1 VRIRQ
6 QRLGKF
12 RTISHNKQT
21 QEKMNNNFQKVM
33 DAIAEMKQIFSAKVA
48 TSFSEAT
55 LLDGTTIQ
63 YEGELAVGTPVFVM
77 DTDMNAIPASEGT
90 YDLAGDMEGVQI
102 VVDADGII
110 TEVIDAREE
119 APADVIDEESAPIE
133 EAMSAEKVEE
143 IISAKLGA
151 FSTSI
156 EKIAE
161 MMSAIVEENE
171 SFKSE
176 IETLKNE
183 FTAFKGTPTDAT
195 NEKNKFSRQNTTLT
209 ARQKFL
215 LNNKND

>member
-1 VRIRQ
+1 
-6 QRLGKF
+6 
-12 RTISHNKQT
+12 
-21 QEKMNNNFQKVM
+21 MNSNFQKVM

-48 TSFSEAT
+48 NSFSEAT
-55 LLDGTTIQ
+55 LLDGTAIQ

-110 TEVIDAREE
+110 TEVIDARQELSDDTPE
-119 APADVIDEESAPIE
+119 DASPKE

-183 FTAFKGTPTDAT
+183 FTAFKGTPADAT

>member
-1 VRIRQ
+1 
-6 QRLGKF
+6 
-12 RTISHNKQT
+12 
-21 QEKMNNNFQKVM
+21 MNSNFQKVM

-48 TSFSEAT
+48 NSFSEAT
-55 LLDGTTIQ
+55 LLDGTAIQ

-110 TEVIDAREE
+110 TEVIDARQELSDD
-119 APADVIDEESAPIE
+119 APEDAAPKE

-183 FTAFKGTPTDAT
+183 FTAFKGTPADAT

>member
-1 VRIRQ
+1 
-6 QRLGKF
+6 
-12 RTISHNKQT
+12 
-21 QEKMNNNFQKVM
+21 MNSNFQKVM

-48 TSFSEAT
+48 NSFSEAT
-55 LLDGTTIQ
+55 LLDGTAIQ

-110 TEVIDAREE
+110 TEVIDARQELSDDTPE
-119 APADVIDEESAPIE
+119 AAAPIE

-183 FTAFKGTPTDAT
+183 FTAFKGTPADAT

>member
-1 VRIRQ
+1 
-6 QRLGKF
+6 
-12 RTISHNKQT
+12 
-21 QEKMNNNFQKVM
+21 MNSNFQKVM

-48 TSFSEAT
+48 NSFSEAT

-110 TEVIDAREE
+110 TEVIDARQ
-119 APADVIDEESAPIE
+119 AMSDDESAATAE

-183 FTAFKGTPTDAT
+183 FTAFKGTPADAT

-215 LNNKND
+215 LNTKND

>member
-1 VRIRQ
+1 
-6 QRLGKF
+6 
-12 RTISHNKQT
+12 
-21 QEKMNNNFQKVM
+21 MNNNFQKVM

-119 APADVIDEESAPIE
+119 APADVTDEESAPIE

>member
-1 VRIRQ
+1 
-6 QRLGKF
+6 
-12 RTISHNKQT
+12 
-21 QEKMNNNFQKVM
+21 MNSNFQKVM

-48 TSFSEAT
+48 NSFSEAT

-90 YDLAGDMEGVQI
+90 YDLAGDMEGVKI

-110 TEVIDAREE
+110 TEVIDTRQAMSDDE
-119 APADVIDEESAPIE
+119 AATTAPTE

-161 MMSAIVEENE
+161 MMSVIVEENE

-183 FTAFKGTPTDAT
+183 FTAFKGTPADAT

>member
-1 VRIRQ
+1 
-6 QRLGKF
+6 
-12 RTISHNKQT
+12 
-21 QEKMNNNFQKVM
+21 MNSNFQKVM

-48 TSFSEAT
+48 NSFSEAT
-55 LLDGTTIQ
+55 LLDGTAIQ

-110 TEVIDAREE
+110 TEVIDARQELSDDTPE
-119 APADVIDEESAPIE
+119 DAAPKE

-183 FTAFKGTPTDAT
+183 FTAFKGTPADAT

>member
-1 VRIRQ
+1 
-6 QRLGKF
+6 
-12 RTISHNKQT
+12 
-21 QEKMNNNFQKVM
+21 MNSNFQKVM

-48 TSFSEAT
+48 NSFSEAT
-55 LLDGTTIQ
+55 LLDGTAIQ

-110 TEVIDAREE
+110 TEVIDARQ
-119 APADVIDEESAPIE
+119 AMSDDESAATAE

-183 FTAFKGTPTDAT
+183 FTAFKGTPADAT

>member
-1 VRIRQ
+1 
-6 QRLGKF
+6 
-12 RTISHNKQT
+12 
-21 QEKMNNNFQKVM
+21 MNNNFQKVM

>member
-1 VRIRQ
+1 
-6 QRLGKF
+6 
-12 RTISHNKQT
+12 
-21 QEKMNNNFQKVM
+21 MNSNFQKVM
-33 DAIAEMKQIFSAKVA
+33 DAIAEMKQLFSAKVA
-48 TSFSEAT
+48 NSFSEAT
-55 LLDGTTIQ
+55 LLDGTVIQ
-63 YEGELAVGTPVFVM
+63 YEGNLAVGTPIFVM
-77 DTDMNAIPASEGT
+77 DADMNAIPASEGT
-90 YDLAGDMEGVQI
+90 YDLAGDMEGVKI

-110 TEVIDAREE
+110 TEVIDARQAMSDDDAET
-119 APADVIDEESAPIE
+119 PADTTA

-183 FTAFKGTPTDAT
+183 FSTFKSTPADLT

-209 ARQKFL
+209 ARQIFL

>member
-1 VRIRQ
+1 
-6 QRLGKF
+6 
-12 RTISHNKQT
+12 
-21 QEKMNNNFQKVM
+21 MNSNFQKVM
-33 DAIAEMKQIFSAKVA
+33 DAIAEMKQLFSAKVA
-48 TSFSEAT
+48 NSFSEAT
-55 LLDGTTIQ
+55 LLDGTVIQ
-63 YEGELAVGTPVFVM
+63 YEGDLAVGTPVFVM
-77 DTDMNAIPASEGT
+77 DADMNAIPASEGT

-110 TEVIDAREE
+110 TEVIDARQELSDDTPE
-119 APADVIDEESAPIE
+119 DAAPKE
-133 EAMSAEKVEE
+133 EAMSTEKVEE

-183 FTAFKGTPTDAT
+183 FSTFKSTPADST

>member
-1 VRIRQ
+1 
-6 QRLGKF
+6 
-12 RTISHNKQT
+12 
-21 QEKMNNNFQKVM
+21 MNSNFQKVM

-48 TSFSEAT
+48 NSFSEAT

-110 TEVIDAREE
+110 TEVIDARQELSDD
-119 APADVIDEESAPIE
+119 APEDAAPTE

-183 FTAFKGTPTDAT
+183 FTAFKGTPADAT

>member
-1 VRIRQ
+1 
-6 QRLGKF
+6 
-12 RTISHNKQT
+12 
-21 QEKMNNNFQKVM
+21 MNNNFQKVM

-48 TSFSEAT
+48 SSFSEAT
-55 LLDGTTIQ
+55 LLDGTVIQ
-63 YEGELAVGTPVFVM
+63 YDGELAVGTPVFVM
-77 DTDMNAIPASEGT
+77 DADMNAIPASEGT

-119 APADVIDEESAPIE
+119 APADAPEDAPVE

-161 MMSAIVEENE
+161 MMSAIVQENE